1 MEQEDAMK
9 ITINVDCT
17 PDEARQF
24 MGLPDVKPL
33 QEAVLAKLEHQMVA
47 GVDAL
52 SPEAMLKSW
61 FSAMPQSAEHLQ
73 KLFANFL
80 TPPFGKNDKA

>member
-1 MEQEDAMK
+1 MK
-9 ITINVDCT
+9 ITIDVECT

-24 MGLPDVKPL
+24 MGLPDVKHL
-33 QEAVLAKLEHQMVA
+33 QEAVLAKLEHQMMA

-52 SPEAMLKSW
+52 SPEAMLRSW
-61 FSAMPQSAEHLQ
+61 FSAMPQGAEQLQ

-80 TPPFGKNDKA
+80 NPTFGKTDKP

>member
-1 MEQEDAMK
+1 MK
-9 ITINVDCT
+9 ITIDVECT

-33 QEAVLAKLEHQMVA
+33 QEAVLAKLEHQMIA

-52 SPEAMLKSW
+52 SPEAMLRSW

-80 TPPFGKNDKA
+80 TPQYGKAEK

>member
-1 MEQEDAMK
+1 MK
-9 ITINVDCT
+9 ITVNIDCT
-17 PDEARQF
+17 PDEARTF

-73 KLFANFL
+73 RIFANFL
-80 TPPFGKNDKA
+80 TPAFSKSDKA